1 MQNHKEIRQHQAVF
15 LHFFICLFFIFIV
28 FPVYS
33 RNNTAV
39 SDSIIDSNI
48 RNANFEDALK
58 LVSKSRQQNLSN
70 ETKNAI
76 LLLKTSEIYIQLGNH
91 SASLKAIA
99 EAEKVIFRI
108 NNPGH
113 ELRFQFALQKGKYF
127 NYIREYVNALTWLQ
141 RAENQAKYIIHDDPG
156 DVAGLYGELGETYIH
171 LCDPAASV
179 RYYQLAIATQKGRL
193 LLDNIITTYY
203 KSCLASF
210 YLYNN
215 ESDKAAEL
223 IKSCLAFLDTV
234 SEPLHPALLNVYL
247 TTADYFI
254 MSDNPDMVT
263 EKLLRYATQI
273 LKKSYPANYFRYGIL
288 YYLRSQIEYYK
299 NDYEGALLYSS
310 HSLNISFLYPTLLQY
325 QELNYAMM
333 ASIYLWYKHDYKKAI
348 EYCNQALN
356 NIHGTNESSTHFYYL
371 LGFTYKIINNQQ
383 LAVDFFNKVIHTA
396 STCLLFKD
404 QGICAQ
410 AYLEL
415 AKIYMFSNKPELV
428 RSYLKKALGTS
439 WGFSG
444 KSGLNPVIYKELGR
458 TYYLTREYTKALSL
472 FQQSIISGCRNF
484 SDTSVLSNPVISDI
498 QITYPLIETFYLKA
512 YMLYKLYE
520 EDTKNLN
527 YLKTAL
533 VCQELSVK
541 LTERTV
547 LDLDEENS
555 GLNLIS
561 LKAMAL
567 NNAVSYATLLY
578 LRTGNRQ
585 YAEKAL
591 EHAEKSK
598 MQILLINTLKKNNRL
613 KSGVPD
619 SLIFKEDNLND
630 EILEIENHLTLNE
643 KSGNISGLNENLLEK
658 LTGLYDSR
666 DEFTN
671 RLEEAYPAYY
681 KSKYSFKVA
690 GIDKIQ
696 HILDDHQVILEYQL
710 LNTEIIIFV
719 ITKNDFSIHYQLIDN
734 QVPEN
739 IRQLRNALTSD
750 PMRSDQQ
757 NAFQAFTG
765 SSYYLY
771 EKLIAPVYNKIKN
784 KHLIII
790 PHNELTQIPFEV
802 LISKKPE
809 DNQPTDYKSLSYLI
823 KEFPVVYAYSAN
835 LLLDQN
841 QGKKYGSGTAI
852 FLPDYSTYNGN
863 IKQFRFPVLKGAD
876 SEASAIKKL
885 SHGRLYKGGL
895 ADEATFKAR
904 ASSYRVLHIA
914 SHTLLDEKNPSLSS
928 MVMTAP
934 ADSGEDG
941 NLYAYELSQMDLNA
955 QLVVLS
961 GCNTGFGLLRK
972 SEGLISIARSFFYTG
987 VRTVMYTLW
996 PVADEAGATLIVNF
1010 YKELKHRQRLDD
1022 ALRVSKLN
1030 FLKNADPVKAHPF
1043 YWAGYVIVGKTDKVQ
1058 LTEFPAWSK
1067 IVLAIL
1073 LTLTLSTFV
1082 YRKFRA

>member
-1 MQNHKEIRQHQAVF
+1 MQCFKKVLQYQLYIS
-15 LHFFICLFFIFIV
+15 IFINLYV
-28 FPVYS
+28 SPVYS
-33 RNNTAV
+33 VNSPVVN
-39 SDSIIDSNI
+39 DSLIELNI
-48 RNANFEDALK
+48 WNANFENALK
-58 LVSKSRQQNLSN
+58 LISQYRQQYVSD
-70 ETKNAI
+70 KIINAA
-76 LLLKTSEIYIQLGNH
+76 LLLKTCDIYLRLGNH
-91 SASLKAIA
+91 DAAGKVIA
-99 EAEKVIFRI
+99 EAEKAMSRI

-113 ELRFQFALQKGKYF
+113 ELQFHYAFQQGRYFNFTGKYTDALSWL
-127 NYIREYVNALTWLQ
+127 RHAEYQV
-141 RAENQAKYIIHDDPG
+141 KYIVHNDPR
-156 DVAGLYGELGETYIH
+156 DAARLYGELGAYYDR
-171 LCDPAASV
+171 LYDYPSV
-179 RYYQLAIATQKGRL
+179 IRYYQLAANTLEGEL
-193 LLDNIITTYY
+193 LTDNIMHTYY
-203 KSCLASF
+203 NACLANT
-210 YLYNN
+210 LWHNN
-215 ESDKAAEL
+215 ETERAEVL
-223 IKSCLAFLDTV
+223 IKSCLNFINTV
-234 SEPLHPALLNVYL
+234 AEPLHPALIDTYL
-247 TTADYFI
+247 TITSYYLDVKNDIAVSEVFLRNATLIINKVYPSDHFI
-254 MSDNPDMVT
+254 
-263 EKLLRYATQI
+263 
-273 LKKSYPANYFRYGIL
+273 YGIL
-288 YYLRSQIEYYK
+288 YYLKSEAEYYK
-299 NDYEGALLYSS
+299 NDFENALLYSNQA
-310 HSLNISFLYPTLLQY
+310 LNIAMVYPSLLQY
-325 QELNYAMM
+325 KIYNYSVIAW
-333 ASIYLWYKHDYKKAI
+333 IYYWYKHDFEKAI
-348 EYCNQALN
+348 HYCNLAISSIRGINMSPAL
-356 NIHGTNESSTHFYYL
+356 FYYL
-371 LGFTYKIINNQQ
+371 IGLSHSKLKDQQ
-383 LAVDFFNKVIHTA
+383 LAKAFFNKVIHIT
-396 STCLLFKD
+396 STSKSPKD
-404 QGICAQ
+404 HYTCSQ
-410 AYLEL
+410 AYLEFAIIIRSENKLEL
-415 AKIYMFSNKPELV
+415 ACNH
-428 RSYLKKALGTS
+428 LKKALDIS
-439 WGFSG
+439 
-444 KSGLNPVIYKELGR
+444 LNISHKNSNIPVIYRELGR
-458 TYYLTREYTKALSL
+458 TYYLTGEYRKALNAI
-472 FQQSIISGCRNF
+472 QQSIISGCRNF
-484 SDTSVLSNPVISDI
+484 SDTSILSNPAISDI
-498 QITYPLIETFYLKA
+498 QITYPLIGTFLLKA
-512 YMLYKLYE
+512 YILYKLYE
-520 EDTKNLN
+520 KDTKNLN

-658 LTGLYDSR
+658 LAGLYDSR
-666 DEFTN
+666 DEMTN
-671 RLEEAYPAYY
+671 KLEEAYPAYY

-696 HILDDHQVILEYQL
+696 HILDDDQVILEYQL

-734 QVPEN
+734 HVPES
-739 IRQLRNALTSD
+739 IQQLRNALTSD
-750 PMRSDQQ
+750 PMRTNQQ
-757 NAFQAFTG
+757 NAFQDFTG
-765 SSYYLY
+765 SSYFLY
-771 EKLIAPVYNKIKN
+771 EKLIAPVYDKIKN

-809 DNQPTDYKSLSYLI
+809 DNQPTDYKSLNYLI
-823 KEFPVVYAYSAN
+823 KEFPIVYAYSAN

-852 FLPDYSTYNGN
+852 FLPDYSTHNRN
-863 IKQFRFPVLKGAD
+863 NNQFRFPVLKGAD

-885 SHGRLYKGGL
+885 SHGRLYKGRL

-914 SHTLLDEKNPSLSS
+914 SHTLLDEKNPSLSCL
-928 MVMTAP
+928 VMTVP
-934 ADSGEDG
+934 ADSVEDG

-961 GCNTGFGLLRK
+961 GCNTGFGVLRK
-972 SEGLISIARSFFYTG
+972 SEGLISIARSLFYTG

-996 PVADEAGATLIVNF
+996 PVADEAGATLIINF
-1010 YKELKHRQRLDD
+1010 YKGIKHRQRLDD
-1022 ALRVSKLN
+1022 ALRASKLN
-1030 FLKNADPVKAHPF
+1030 FLKNADPVKAHPY
-1043 YWAGYVIVGKTDKVQ
+1043 YWAGYVIVGKTNKVP
-1058 LTEFPAWSK
+1058 LREFPAWSK

-1082 YRKFRA
+1082 YRKLRA